1 MAEIPPI
8 PLTVPPERVTLNRRE
23 ILRFQSGVI
32 MNTQLENSP
41 GPSPVRDHR
50 WTALVVIAIA
60 QLMVA
65 LDATVVNI
73 ALPSAQS
80 ALDFSDAERAW
91 VVTAYTSAVAGLL
104 LLGGRV
110 ADRFGRRRSF
120 LVGLVGFAASSA
132 LAGAAP
138 SLGMLIAGRA
148 LQGAFAAVLT
158 PTALS
163 LIAVTFTD
171 GKERAKAFGVY
182 GAVASSG
189 AAVGLLL
196 GGVLTEYAGWRWCL
210 YINVAIAMVA
220 FAIGGRVLPHA
231 NGLDRSRIDLISGAF
246 VTGGLAALVYGCSQA
261 ATHGWESTDVLVPL
275 VVGAVGVAAF
285 LLRQGRVAQPL
296 LPLWVLADRSR
307 FGAYLSVAA
316 AVVGSFGM
324 FLMLTYHFQQVLGW
338 SAVRTGLAFLPLSV
352 AVSAG
357 SYGLGSRLL
366 PRVAPRTL
374 IVPGMLVAATGL
386 FLLAGLTAESSYVAR
401 IMPAEVLL
409 GVGMGCVFTPAISV
423 ATSNIDMRYAGVAAA
438 TANTFMQVGGS
449 IGTAVLNSVAVA
461 ATASAGV
468 GAAAVVHGFATANA
482 CAAVLLVGVAVI
494 AAALVRTPLPAHDV
508 T

>member
-1 MAEIPPI
+1 
-8 PLTVPPERVTLNRRE
+8 
-23 ILRFQSGVI
+23 
-32 MNTQLENSP
+32 MNTQLENTL
-41 GPSPVRDHR
+41 GATRERDHR

-73 ALPSAQS
+73 ALPSAQG
-80 ALDFSDAERAW
+80 ALDFTDAERAW

-138 SLGMLIAGRA
+138 TLGVLVAGRA

-196 GGVLTEYAGWRWCL
+196 GGAVTEYAGWRWCL

-220 FAIGGRVLPHA
+220 YVIGARVLPHA
-231 NGLDRSRIDLISGAF
+231 NGLDQSRIDVISSAF
-246 VTGGLAALVYGCSQA
+246 VTSGLAVLVFGCSQA
-261 ATHGWESTDVLVPL
+261 ATHGWGSTDVLIPL
-275 VVGAVGVAAF
+275 AIGVVGVAAF
-285 LLRQGRVAQPL
+285 LARQGRVAQPL
-296 LPLWVLADRSR
+296 LPLWVLADASR
-307 FGAYLSVAA
+307 LGAYLSVAA

-324 FLMLTYHFQQVLGW
+324 FLMLTYHFQEVLGW

-352 AVSAG
+352 AVSVG

-374 IVPGMLVAATGL
+374 IVPGMLTAASGL
-386 FLLAGLTAESSYVAR
+386 FLLAGLTTESSYIAR

-409 GVGMGCVFTPAISV
+409 GIGMGCVFTPAISV
-423 ATSNIDMRYAGVAAA
+423 ATSNIDMRFAGVAAA

-468 GAAAVVHGFATANA
+468 GAAAVVHGFATATSY
-482 CAAVLLVGVAVI
+482 AAVLLLVVGIV
-494 AAALVRTPLPAHDV
+494 AAAVVRTPRPAHDE

>member
-1 MAEIPPI
+1 
-8 PLTVPPERVTLNRRE
+8 
-23 ILRFQSGVI
+23 
-32 MNTQLENSP
+32 MNTQLAPPDTTQE
-41 GPSPVRDHR
+41 RDHR

-80 ALDFSDAERAW
+80 ALDFTDAERAW

-120 LVGLVGFAASSA
+120 LVGLVGFSASSA

-138 SLGMLIAGRA
+138 TLGVLIAGRA

-196 GGVLTEYAGWRWCL
+196 GGALTEYAGWRWCL
-210 YINVAIAMVA
+210 YVNVVIAMVA
-220 FAIGGRVLPHA
+220 FVVGSRVVPHA
-231 NGLDRSRIDLISGAF
+231 NGLDQSRIDLASGVL
-246 VTGGLAALVYGCSQA
+246 VTSGLAALVYGCSQA
-261 ATHGWESTDVLVPL
+261 ATHGWGSTDVLVPL
-275 VVGAVGVAAF
+275 AIGVVGVAAF
-285 LLRQGRVAQPL
+285 LARQARTAQPL
-296 LPLWVLADRSR
+296 LPLWVLKDGSR
-307 FGAYLSVAA
+307 LGAYLSVAA

-338 SAVRTGLAFLPLSV
+338 SAVRTGLAFLPLSA
-352 AVSAG
+352 AVTVG

-366 PRVAPRTL
+366 PRVAPRML
-374 IVPGMLVAATGL
+374 IVPGMLVASGGL
-386 FLLAGLTAESSYVAR
+386 FLLAGLTTESSYAAR

-409 GVGMGCVFTPAISV
+409 GLGMGCVFTPAISV
-423 ATSNIDMRYAGVAAA
+423 ATSNIDMRFAGVAAA

-468 GAAAVVHGFATANA
+468 GAVAVVHGFATATT
-482 CAAVLLVGVAVI
+482 CAAVLLLVVGIV
-494 AAALVRTPLPAHDV
+494 AAAVVRTPRPAHDE

>member
-1 MAEIPPI
+1 MQTKPQPP
-8 PLTVPPERVTLNRRE
+8 VTAPD
-23 ILRFQSGVI
+23 G
-32 MNTQLENSP
+32 
-41 GPSPVRDHR
+41 RDRR

-73 ALPSAQS
+73 ALPTAQG
-80 ALDFSDAERAW
+80 ALGFSDAERAW

-104 LLGGRV
+104 LLGGRL
-110 ADRFGRRRSF
+110 ADRIGRRRAF
-120 LVGLVGFAASSA
+120 LYGLVGFAASSA

-138 SLGMLIAGRA
+138 SLGWLITGRA
-148 LQGAFAAVLT
+148 LQGSFAAVLT

-210 YINVAIAMVA
+210 YVNVAIAMVA
-220 FAIGGRVLPHA
+220 FALGRRSLPD
-231 NGLDRSRIDLISGAF
+231 LDGFDQARIDLVSGVLASA
-246 VTGGLAALVYGCSQA
+246 GLATIVYGCAQA
-261 ATHGWESTDVLVPL
+261 AVHGWGSTLVLAPL
-275 VVGAVGVAAF
+275 TAGSLVIGLF
-285 LLRQGRVAQPL
+285 LRRQRGVAQPI
-296 LPLWVLADRSR
+296 LPLWVLADGPRL
-307 FGAYLSVAA
+307 GAYLSVAS

-324 FLMLTYHFQQVLGW
+324 FLMLTYHFQAVLGW
-338 SAVRTGLAFLPLSV
+338 SPVRTGLAFLPLSV
-352 AVSAG
+352 AVSVG
-357 SYGLGSRLL
+357 SFGLGSRLL

-374 IVPGMLVAATGL
+374 VVPGLLVAAAGL
-386 FLLAGLTAESSYVAR
+386 FLLSGLTTDSGYLTR

-409 GVGMGCVFTPAISV
+409 GIGMGCVFTPAISV
-423 ATSNIDMRYAGVAAA
+423 ATSGIDPRFAGVAAA

-449 IGTAVLNSVAVA
+449 VGTAVLNSVAVA
-461 ATASAGV
+461 ATASVTVGAGV
-468 GAAAVVHGFATANA
+468 GAGVGATAVVHGFATATTWA
-482 CAAVLLVGVAVI
+482 AILLVATAAV
-494 AAALVRTPLPAHDV
+494 AAGLVRTPRPAHHGNQREEK
-508 T
+508 